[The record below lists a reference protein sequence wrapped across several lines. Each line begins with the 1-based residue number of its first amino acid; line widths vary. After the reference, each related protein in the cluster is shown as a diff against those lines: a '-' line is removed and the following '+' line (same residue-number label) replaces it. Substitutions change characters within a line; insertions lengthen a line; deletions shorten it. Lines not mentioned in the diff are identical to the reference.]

1 MLFFCTQNSQ
11 KCFTFGRIKDL
22 SDANLVSHRDSHN
35 SAVSAWENT
44 SLCALQPK
52 SLKPENQR
60 IKPQSRKENNS
71 FSCGKKPECFPQGIV
86 TENQPYLGIY
96 FRQVEVGQNERLQA
110 DNQVLV
116 RRKNIVVGELDFTVE
131 VLAAAFGTELDD
143 IMSHLMDFRRLVV
156 MLVAEAMQA
165 TFSRFAETAC
175 KSVVFS
181 AIMELYIPPHRNQ

>member
-1 MLFFCTQNSQ
+1 M
-11 KCFTFGRIKDL
+11 
-22 SDANLVSHRDSHN
+22 
-35 SAVSAWENT
+35 
-44 SLCALQPK
+44 
-52 SLKPENQR
+52 
-60 IKPQSRKENNS
+60 
-71 FSCGKKPECFPQGIV
+71 
-86 TENQPYLGIY
+86 GIY

-116 RRKNIVVGELDFTVE
+116 RRKNIVVGELDFAVE

-143 IMSHLMDFRRLVV
+143 IMSHLMAFRRLVV